1 MPSSL
6 TQAEQYSTL
15 PQVLIVGTVDG
26 IDYGPSFIY
35 EAHVVPT
42 LSAAACALS
51 TRRFDIVVS
60 TISAE
65 CYEGLALPSLLLDL
79 KQQCLLSNL
88 PVVIWY
94 EAQEPGLLDWH
105 VRLAGRTGVV
115 ALLFSLSNA
124 DVDLNIAS
132 ALVTSAANGRE
143 CQHDENHAPSAHD
156 LLHALMTNNGF
167 RIVLQPQIDL
177 QTGEIVSAEALARWS
192 HVSKGD
198 IAPSTFVPLARKAG
212 LELLLFHRVLAKVIA
227 LLSDLHRRD
236 IAVPIAVN
244 ASAETLCTAGIGRW
258 LGRRLR
264 DAAVPNSLLM
274 IELTEDVL
282 VRDWLALSMELG
294 CLRMWGF
301 PIAMDDFGCGFASI
315 DLLTQMPFSTL
326 KIDGRFVQGM
336 AHDSGCRAAVS
347 AAISIGQTMELDIV
361 AEGVESSWQIDALL
375 ERGCRIGQGFA
386 LSVPLEVDEFMRV
399 LTTGNPD
406 SITATAK

>member
-1 MPSSL
+1 MSSNPMR
-6 TQAEQYSTL
+6 TEQYSTL
-15 PQVLIVGTVDG
+15 PQVLIVGAVDG
-26 IDYGPSFIY
+26 ISYGPSFTY
-35 EAHVVPT
+35 EAQVVTT
-42 LSAAACALS
+42 LSAAASALA
-51 TRRFDIVVS
+51 TRRFDVVLS
-60 TISAE
+60 NISAE
-65 CYEGLALPSLLLDL
+65 CDEGLALPSLLLDL

-94 EAQEPGLLDWH
+94 GAQEHGFLEWH
-105 VRLAGRTGVV
+105 VRLAGRAGVV
-115 ALLFSLSNA
+115 VLLFALSNA

-132 ALVTSAANGRE
+132 ALVTSAANGSLS
-143 CQHDENHAPSAHD
+143 QHDENHAPNAYD
-156 LLHALMTNNGF
+156 LLRALTTNNGF
-167 RIVLQPQIDL
+167 RIVLQPQINL
-177 QTGEIVSAEALARWS
+177 QTGEIVGAEALARWS

-212 LELLLFHRVLAKVIA
+212 LELLLFHTVLARVIA

-264 DAAVPNSLLM
+264 DAAVPNSLLT
-274 IELTEDVL
+274 IELTEDVP
-282 VRDWLALSMELG
+282 VGDWLALSMELG

-315 DLLTQMPFSTL
+315 DLLTQMPFSSL

-347 AAISIGQTMELDIV
+347 AAISIGQTMELDII
-361 AEGVESSWQIDALL
+361 AEGIESSSQIDALL

-386 LSVPLEVDEFMRV
+386 LSAPLEIDEFMRV
-399 LTTGNPD
+399 LAIRNLS
-406 SITATAK
+406 SITAMAN